1 MNKIKMI
8 ADSRKN
14 ILILIFEIIDA
25 KHYRWIVLQTCV
37 NQHVLTNA
45 VHYRWIEFQNIIANI
60 C

>member
-45 VHYRWIEFQNIIANI
+45 VQYRWIEFQNIIANI